1 MMTKVMATLA
11 MMTKEM
17 ATLTKM
23 LVMVDGNCQGVFIR
37 GHGWAKP
44 ATILVPMSPVLVI
57 FQPMLPSIII
67 CNYFSAE
74 EHCRWKYPSF
84 SRLSFLRIESAF
96 PNLLT
101 TFPKFHHV
109 PNSLLILEMS
119 FVEHVRPLCRLGW
132 PSHELGEQG
141 EGNVRRL
148 KGFSTVVSWGRERA
162 PVGNFKSTSGH
173 IQWEGG
179 HGC

>member
-1 MMTKVMATLA
+1 MMTMVMATLT

-148 KGFSTVVSWGRERA
+148 KGFSTVVSWGRGR
-162 PVGNFKSTSGH
+162 
-173 IQWEGG
+173 EGTCG
-179 HGC
+179 EL